1 MFVPGQGIV
10 LSNSFNN
17 RWLLPDGIE
26 EILPPDARAIE
37 FYRQKIL
44 NLYDRW
50 GYDLVMPAMI
60 EFTDSLLTGTANSMQ
75 SKTFTLV
82 DQITGKQMGLRSD
95 MTPQVARI
103 DAHQMANKGVS
114 RFCYC
119 GHLIHAQADGI
130 NPRRSPLQIG
140 AEIFGNASIDADIE
154 VVCLML
160 ETLHSVK
167 LDKVII
173 DLGHV
178 GIFRSLFEQS
188 GLDKQLE
195 SRLFDM
201 LQRKSIPEL
210 KEFLRKQDIDED
222 KRQLFCQLAL
232 LNGDADILQQARD
245 EFKQAPADCLAA
257 LDHIED
263 VAKGIRQRF
272 PEVLIHCDLSEL
284 RGYEYH
290 TGLVFAAF
298 LPGQG
303 REIARGG
310 RYDDIGSA
318 FGVARPATGF
328 STDLL
333 SLYQFSGVR
342 AEISDSILSP
352 NDNDES
358 LIQLVKELR
367 EQGNRVIKDLSGGEF
382 PAQQQGCNRVI
393 INNGTDWVV
402 QQI

>member
-1 MFVPGQGIV
+1 MTQG
-10 LSNSFNN
+10 NNN

-26 EILPPDARAIE
+26 EILPPDAQVIE
-37 FYRQKIL
+37 RLRQEIL
-44 NLYDRW
+44 SLYHSW

-60 EFTDSLLTGTANSMQ
+60 EFTDSLLTGTANSLQ
-75 SKTFTLV
+75 KKTFTLV
-82 DQITGKQMGLRSD
+82 DQDSGRQMGLRSD

-103 DAHQMANKGVS
+103 DSHQLANKGTS
-114 RFCYC
+114 RLCYC
-119 GHLIHAQADGI
+119 GHLIHAQADGL
-130 NPRRSPLQIG
+130 NPSRSPLQIG

-160 ETLHSVK
+160 ETLHTAA
-167 LDKVII
+167 LENLAI

-188 GLDKQLE
+188 GLPQSQEKT
-195 SRLFDM
+195 LFDM

-210 KEFLRKQDIDED
+210 KDFLNQQPISDE
-222 KRQLFCQLAL
+222 KRQQMCQLAL
-232 LNGDADILQQARD
+232 LNGGVEIIQQAREIFAD
-245 EFKQAPADCLAA
+245 ADADCLAA
-257 LDHIED
+257 LNYIEA
-263 VAKGIRQRF
+263 VANGVQQRY
-272 PEVLIHCDLSEL
+272 PSVLIHCDLSEL

-310 RYDDIGSA
+310 RYDDIGSV

-333 SLYQFSGVR
+333 GLYQLSSLHAPTQTGIL
-342 AEISDSILSP
+342 APNESDIALQ
-352 NDNDES
+352 
-358 LIQLVKELR
+358 LKIQQLR
-367 EQGNRVIKDLSGGEF
+367 QKGERVVVDLSNGKES
-382 PAQQQGCNRVI
+382 ASEQGCNRLLVLLDREW
-393 INNGTDWVV
+393 NVK
-402 QQI
+402 